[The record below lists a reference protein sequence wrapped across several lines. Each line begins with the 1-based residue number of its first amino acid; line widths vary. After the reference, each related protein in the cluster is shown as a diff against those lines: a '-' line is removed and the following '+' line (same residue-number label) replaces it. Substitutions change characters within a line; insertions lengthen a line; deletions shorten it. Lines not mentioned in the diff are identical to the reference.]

1 VPTPPARWDAPNG
14 PDRVGHES
22 MAAVGAGESTGRPPG
37 CDVDALAALVTL
49 LAERLD
55 SSHI

>member
-1 VPTPPARWDAPNG
+1 
-14 PDRVGHES
+14 